1 MCFAVIVKISSVKK
15 KRGKLVSKTNP
26 STRVVI
32 VKDDSISNNIFK
44 FLVVIFSIFFAYFT
58 LSFFFRGSKIFLK
71 I

>member
-15 KRGKLVSKTNP
+15 KRCKLVSKTNP

-44 FLVVIFSIFFAYFT
+44 FQQI
-58 LSFFFRGSKIFLK
+58 K
-71 I
+71 